1 MSPLVIRAASEAD
14 APVIAE
20 LCQRAIRETN
30 AADYPPD
37 IIARI
42 AADFSTAEVA
52 RRMADRKV
60 FVAHADAVLLGT
72 ISLGPDKVHSVFV
85 HADTQHRGVGK
96 RMMVHIE
103 AVARADNRRALALSS
118 SLTAVPFY
126 ASLGY
131 TEAGRELRQCV
142 TTVLMVKLL

>member
-1 MSPLVIRAASEAD
+1 MIPLVIRAASEAD
-14 APVIAE
+14 APAIAE
-20 LCQRAIRETN
+20 LCRRAIRETN

-60 FVAHADAVLLGT
+60 FVAHADVALLGT
-72 ISLGPDKVHSVFV
+72 ISLGRDKVHSVFV
-85 HADTQHRGVGK
+85 HADTQRRGVGR

-103 AVARADNRRALALSS
+103 GVARADNRRALALSS
-118 SLTAVPFY
+118 SLTAMPFY
-126 ASLGY
+126 TSLGY
-131 TEAGRELRQCV
+131 TEAGRELRQNV
-142 TTVLMVKLL
+142 ATVLMVKLL